1 MIFANFNTC
10 GCDSLLNQLRKF
22 ARGESY
28 WKVILTSGRE
38 ISEVQTITYQG
49 KNKRPIQWLED
60 VVNAGDAARIA
71 ELWICTPRGDA
82 ALRITEPYSA
92 YQCQQGVLTVQGRRT
107 TAQIIG
113 RVDDKATG
121 RGVAFI
127 WDVITQQLYRDS
139 DANVTAFAA
148 WRPGVVPPGALAL
161 PVIGVRL

>member
-1 MIFANFNTC
+1 M
-10 GCDSLLNQLRKF
+10 LNQLRKF

-28 WKVILTSGRE
+28 WRVILTSGRE
-38 ISEVQTITYQG
+38 ISEVQTVTYNG
-49 KNKRPIQWLED
+49 KNKRPILWLED
-60 VVNAGDAARIA
+60 VVSAGDAARIA
-71 ELWICTPRGDA
+71 ELWICTPRGNA

-92 YQCQQGVLTVQGRRT
+92 YQCQQGVLTLQGRRT

>member
-1 MIFANFNTC
+1 M
-10 GCDSLLNQLRKF
+10 LNQLRKF

-92 YQCQQGVLTVQGRRT
+92 YQCQQGVLTLQGRRT

-148 WRPGVVPPGALAL
+148 WRPGIVPPGALAL

>member
-1 MIFANFNTC
+1 M
-10 GCDSLLNQLRKF
+10 LNQLRKF

-28 WKVILTSGRE
+28 WRAILTTGRE
-38 ISEVQTITYQG
+38 ISEVQTRAYNG

-60 VVNAGDAARIA
+60 IVASGDAARIA
-71 ELWICTPRGDA
+71 ELWICTPKGDA

-92 YQCQQGVLTVQGRRT
+92 YQCQQGVLTLEGRRT

-121 RGVAFI
+121 KGVAFI
-127 WDVITQQLYRDS
+127 WDVITQQLYRDES
-139 DANVTAFAA
+139 ANVTAFGA
-148 WRPGVVPPGALAL
+148 WRPGIVPPGALSL

>member
-10 GCDSLLNQLRKF
+10 GCNAMLNQLRKF

-92 YQCQQGVLTVQGRRT
+92 YQCQQGVLTLQGRRT

>member
-1 MIFANFNTC
+1 M
-10 GCDSLLNQLRKF
+10 LNQLRKF

-92 YQCQQGVLTVQGRRT
+92 YQCQQGVLTLQGRRT

>member
-1 MIFANFNTC
+1 M
-10 GCDSLLNQLRKF
+10 LNALRKF

-38 ISEVQTITYQG
+38 LSEVQTVTYNG
-49 KNKRPIQWLED
+49 RKKRPILWLED
-60 VVNAGDAARIA
+60 VVASGDAARIA

-92 YQCQQGVLTVQGRRT
+92 YQCQQGVLTLQGRRT

-127 WDVITQQLYRDS
+127 WDVITQQLYRDES
-139 DANVTAFAA
+139 ANVTAFGA
-148 WRPGVVPPGALAL
+148 WRPGIVPPGALSL